1 MFKKETSSDYPHIV
15 CNIGR
20 NRRVILCRDGLQ
32 WIIQASDGKNGGR
45 RRWTGKS
52 YVTSRDKL
60 IELCRRLDG
69 FSEQNHLPMLLEL
82 PENVGGL
89 AND

>member
-1 MFKKETSSDYPHIV
+1 MFKKETSSNYPHIV

-20 NRRVILCRDGLQ
+20 NRRVILCKDGLQ
-32 WIIQASDGKNGGR
+32 WIIQSSDGENGGG

-69 FSEQNHLPMLLEL
+69 FSEQIHLPILTEL
-82 PENVGGL
+82 SENVRGQ
-89 AND
+89 ADD

>member
-1 MFKKETSSDYPHIV
+1 MCNNESASNYPHIV

-20 NRRVILCRDGLQ
+20 YRRVILCRDGLQ

-69 FSEQNHLPMLLEL
+69 FSEQIHLPMLLEL